1 MEKIGD
7 FGEVLVD
14 KAPER
19 DICAFGEDCTGVA
32 STPNQRIC
40 AFGEECGEATIV
52 LDDSGLFGEIEK
64 TASVPEA
71 PVGDFGEQR
80 VGVEKAPAQLICAF
94 GEECPPPK

>member
-40 AFGEECGEATIV
+40 AFGEECGEV
-52 LDDSGLFGEIEK
+52 DLDLLIYRPPRQKFFKFSPPHQRRGTPLF
-64 TASVPEA
+64 SHFPQN
-71 PVGDFGEQR
+71 PYF
-80 VGVEKAPAQLICAF
+80 
-94 GEECPPPK
+94 